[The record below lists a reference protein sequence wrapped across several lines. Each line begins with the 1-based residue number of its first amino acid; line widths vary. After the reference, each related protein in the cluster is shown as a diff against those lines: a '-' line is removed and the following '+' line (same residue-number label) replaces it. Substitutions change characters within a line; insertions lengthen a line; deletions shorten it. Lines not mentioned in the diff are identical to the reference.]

1 MNRDIEQAAQ
11 GNSVGEAVYN
21 EYHNCIKDIIGN
33 LTGRG
38 LLVDIHGQ
46 VGNLTDITN
55 YKT

>member
-1 MNRDIEQAAQ
+1 VNRDIEQAAQ